1 MQIRELVENIVRALV
16 DSPEQVCVGEI
27 EATRMRVLEIKV
39 AKQDV
44 GYLLGKKG
52 KNIDALR
59 TIISAVSKKER
70 YMVEVLEPNEPE

>member
-1 MQIRELVENIVRALV
+1 
-16 DSPEQVCVGEI
+16 
-27 EATRMRVLEIKV
+27 MRVLEIKV

-52 KNIDALR
+52 KNISALR
-59 TIISAVSKKER
+59 TLVTAAGKGKGY